1 MQFDNPLIVQS
12 DRTLL
17 LDVHA
22 PLAADCRNDLIP
34 FAELER
40 SPEHLH
46 TYRLTPLSLWN
57 ATSAGFTAEDAVEV
71 LKKYARYDVPQSVV
85 MWISETAGRFGKLRL
100 LPGIK
105 VKVPLKPSKEMEAGV
120 AERANVQGGESA
132 SGSEGDGGAS
142 ASAGENSKPGKQAK
156 PGQSESS
163 QTAGNLQNGK
173 AAENCQ
179 ADANSAESSQTA
191 GNSQSGK
198 AADNGQTDS
207 VANPADCQYIEE
219 QYLYL
224 VTAYRQ
230 VFLEI
235 AANPA
240 AKKLLTPCTYD
251 ENAVTERAE
260 LSEDEKKYCFSLKLT
275 DRGTVKQVL
284 LKSLWPVKD
293 EIQLEDGEPLDFS
306 LRETTNKGAS
316 FEIRDYQKAAA
327 QALVG
332 NKGPGTGFGTIVL
345 PCGAGKTIVG
355 MQVMDLLKTS
365 TLIITTNISAVHQW
379 IQELLDKSNLKPE
392 QIAEYTGENKEIK
405 EVTVATYQVLTWRPE
420 KDGPYPHFSI
430 FRERKWGLIIYD
442 EVHML
447 PAPVFRVVAELQAV
461 RRVGLTATLVR
472 EDGCEGFVFSL
483 VGPKRYDVPW
493 KELEKTGWI
502 ATAECVEIRLDLPES
517 QEVDYAVS
525 AARVKHRIASEN
537 PKKFEIAKALIK
549 MYPEDKILVIGQYIS
564 QLEKI
569 AEDLKVPIITGKTP
583 NQERDKIY
591 ADFRAGKIHV
601 LIVSKVAN
609 FAIDLPDAS
618 IAIQISGTFGSRQ
631 EEAQRL
637 GRILRPKERTSR
649 FFTLITRNTVEED
662 FGSNRQKFLAEQG
675 YSYRILRYSEPG
687 DLDELKENI
696 ALPEGCGSAF

>member
-1 MQFDNPLIVQS
+1 MQFDNPLIVQG

-22 PLAADCRNDLIP
+22 PLANECRNDLIP

-57 ATSAGFTAEDAVEV
+57 ATSAGLTPDDAVAV
-71 LKKYARYDVPQSVV
+71 LEKYARYDVPQNIT
-85 MWISETAGRFGKLRL
+85 MWIKETASRFGKLRL
-100 LPGIK
+100 IPGPVIQVP
-105 VKVPLKPSKEMEAGV
+105 VKTAEVLKADVGV
-120 AERANVQGGESA
+120 
-132 SGSEGDGGAS
+132 
-142 ASAGENSKPGKQAK
+142 
-156 PGQSESS
+156 
-163 QTAGNLQNGK
+163 
-173 AAENCQ
+173 
-179 ADANSAESSQTA
+179 
-191 GNSQSGK
+191 
-198 AADNGQTDS
+198 DS
-207 VANPADCQYIEE
+207 VLTVEE

-224 VTAYRQ
+224 VANARNVY
-230 VFLEI
+230 LEI
-235 AANPA
+235 KANPH
-240 AKKLLTPCTYD
+240 AKKLLEPCEYTPD
-251 ENAVTERAE
+251 EIKNPVE
-260 LSEDEKKYCFSLKLT
+260 LNEEEKQYCFRLKLT
-275 DRGTVKQVL
+275 DRGTIKQVL
-284 LKSLWPVKD
+284 LNSLWPVKD
-293 EIQLEDGEPLDFS
+293 EVQLEDGEPLDFN
-306 LRETTNKGAS
+306 LREETSAGKP
-316 FEIRDYQKAAA
+316 FEIRGYQKNAA

-355 MQVMDLLKTS
+355 MTVMDLLKTS

-379 IQELLDKSNLKPE
+379 IQELKDKSNLTEE
-392 QIAEYTGENKEIK
+392 QIAEYTGENKTLAP
-405 EVTVATYQVLTWRPE
+405 VTVATYQILTWRPE

-430 FRERKWGLIIYD
+430 FTKRKWGLIIYD

-472 EDGCEGFVFSL
+472 EDGCEGYVFSL

-493 KELEKTGWI
+493 KELEKAHWI
-502 ATAECVEIRLDLPES
+502 ATAECIEVRLDLPES
-517 QEVDYAVS
+517 QEIEYAVAS
-525 AARVKHRIASEN
+525 AREKHKLASVNEIKNIVTQKIIAR
-537 PKKFEIAKALIK
+537 
-549 MYPEDKILVIGQYIS
+549 YPDDKILVIGQYLD
-564 QLEKI
+564 QLNTI
-569 AEDLKVPIITGKTP
+569 AKELNAPIITGKTP
-583 NQERDKIY
+583 NVERDQIY
-591 ADFRAGKIHV
+591 KSFREGKIHV
-601 LIVSKVAN
+601 LVVSKVAN

-675 YSYRILRYSEPG
+675 YSYKILRYTQES
-687 DLDELKENI
+687 DLNELENN
-696 ALPEGCGSAF
+696 